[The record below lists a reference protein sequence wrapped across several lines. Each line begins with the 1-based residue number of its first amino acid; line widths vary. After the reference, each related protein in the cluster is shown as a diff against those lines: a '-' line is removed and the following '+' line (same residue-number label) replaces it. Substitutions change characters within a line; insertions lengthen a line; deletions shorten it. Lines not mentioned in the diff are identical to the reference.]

1 MRQSSQTGLPSRNIQ
16 NRNCL
21 FNRHVPAS
29 QEATPMVL
37 QAQGDANFQTRRWS
51 PWEFL
56 CFFRVIMAWWM
67 SQTEV
72 GDTAAEERTRRGLRS
87 EAINHSFSFLFH
99 FFYYFFSLSLS
110 PSSLS
115 LSPSLLTLDRHSP
128 PIVSTP
134 LAPLLKRP

>member
-72 GDTAAEERTRRGLRS
+72 GDTAAEERTRRGLWS
-87 EAINHSFSFLFH
+87 EAINHSFLFLFRFFIISFLFH
-99 FFYYFFSLSLS
+99 SLPL
-110 PSSLS
+110 LS

-128 PIVSTP
+128 PIVGTP